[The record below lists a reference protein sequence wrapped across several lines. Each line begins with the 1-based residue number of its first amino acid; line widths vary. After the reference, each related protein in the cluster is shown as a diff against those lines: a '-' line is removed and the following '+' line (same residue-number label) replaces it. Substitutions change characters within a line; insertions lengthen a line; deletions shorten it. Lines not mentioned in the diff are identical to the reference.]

1 MTVSNT
7 DVGGLSAIPFALG
20 AQGYPTESFLTCSRG
35 SFTANQTSAVTVVD
49 AGVTATSVISF
60 TLGTVGGTVGNSGPV
75 VKTITPGTG
84 FTVTALASDT
94 SIYNYLRIG

>member
-7 DVGGLSAIPFALG
+7 DVGALSAIPFALG
-20 AQGYPTESFLTCSRG
+20 GQGYPTESFLTCARG
-35 SFTANQTSAVTVVD
+35 TLTANQTSSVTVAD
-49 AGVTATSVISF
+49 PGVTGTSSIIF
-60 TLGTVGGTVGNSGPV
+60 TLGTVGGTVGASGPM

-94 SIYNYLRIG
+94 SIYNWFRLG